1 VKKRLSR
8 RLTRFAGDGCLKI
21 EMSNDSAG
29 CAPLGQT
36 RSAARVFSLVPA
48 PEDGRAAIISTLIET
63 ANLNDVAGVL
73 SSSRSREAFENGHR
87 RRIDPSTF
95 RASGYTHPKAVR
107 ASAQARKQTHA
118 EVGNHG
124 GVSSPLGAELMNVGP
139 DFQAFVTRSTHLP
152 SLPERGSW
160 LVLFGFL
167 RARFHGAVPLV
178 VRMRILPG
186 GDRLRLRG

>member
-1 VKKRLSR
+1 MPPGARHSAKRAR
-8 RLTRFAGDGCLKI
+8 RQRFFRGDHLHPHRDRQSQRCRG
-21 EMSNDSAG
+21 S
-29 CAPLGQT
+29 
-36 RSAARVFSLVPA
+36 
-48 PEDGRAAIISTLIET
+48 
-63 ANLNDVAGVL
+63 L

-87 RRIDPSTF
+87 RRIDISTF

>member
-1 VKKRLSR
+1 
-8 RLTRFAGDGCLKI
+8 
-21 EMSNDSAG
+21 MSNDSAG
-29 CAPLGQT
+29 RAPLGQT

-87 RRIDPSTF
+87 RRIDLSTF
-95 RASGYTHPKAVR
+95 RASGHTHPVR
-107 ASAQARKQTHA
+107 AAAQARNQTHA
-118 EVGNHG
+118 GAGKLG

>member
-29 CAPLGQT
+29 RAPLGQT

-73 SSSRSREAFENGHR
+73 SSSRSREAFENGHS
-87 RRIDPSTF
+87 RRIALYISRVRSLALEWHAGGRRSQANPRRGRESRRSFIPAWRRTHE
-95 RASGYTHPKAVR
+95 RRSGLSGVRHAVD
-107 ASAQARKQTHA
+107 APAEPAGARQLA
-118 EVGNHG
+118 RSIWF
-124 GVSSPLGAELMNVGP
+124 SSRPLP
-139 DFQAFVTRSTHLP
+139 RSS
-152 SLPERGSW
+152 SLGR
-160 LVLFGFL
+160 
-167 RARFHGAVPLV
+167 
-178 VRMRILPG
+178 
-186 GDRLRLRG
+186 